1 MVLRV
6 YGYGTLAVYA
16 TTDFIFSEPSI
27 FVTQPFL
34 DSKLGK
40 CEVTLL
46 EVGSIEW
53 VVLLMKMYDHFQW
66 NKLMEFLGESP
77 GLVVI
82 GDDSFS
88 MGRGFESQHIDL
100 L

>member
-6 YGYGTLAVYA
+6 YGYSTLAVYA

-46 EVGSIEW
+46 EVGSIE
-53 VVLLMKMYDHFQW
+53 
-66 NKLMEFLGESP
+66 
-77 GLVVI
+77 
-82 GDDSFS
+82 
-88 MGRGFESQHIDL
+88 
-100 L
+100 